1 VAVVGWR
8 GVPTVLLSSHIQAMV
23 VCFVVRIRNLSSRT
37 FYLVKASD
45 VFYTTKVGGEVWGD
59 YAFPVPPGFDLS
71 AEGLVVPWSA
81 TSRYGL
87 VVRGETSA
95 ETDEHAIRCVVGP
108 SGIDDGGIDWLR
120 LHTDSWG
127 ELAQEQWLALGKRH
141 ILGAIGNSV
150 ELTLTF
156 RERHHYET
164 EELGTVPGE
173 EAPAAAPTVEAS
185 PEAIFLASCTHFER
199 ESACAPPNTVFLNV
213 YDLASAASIPN
224 AILCNSMM
232 KSFGAFHATCEVYG
246 EEWGF
251 YRQPNPDDCG
261 VCRSRHP
268 RRHPVHVY
276 RQSINL
282 GETALR
288 DWEVWNLIRWDVIP
302 QWPSRRYDLLHSNCI
317 HFADELSRLLGAK
330 EVPHWV
336 KGLHE
341 TGAALLRAPW
351 PLNMIGGSTGS
362 DDVIEEEEVHTP
374 PAPRRTSSS
383 RRAQTE
389 PRPPTPPASRP
400 KPAAEVL
407 SSSRPDFL
415 PEPLSSTE
423 EQTATQSATTGRGR
437 SDDGEDSGH
446 SFATADPEEVAQ
458 AAPSSATMNE
468 AEVKIHQLHDRI
480 RNIENKLQPP

>member
-1 VAVVGWR
+1 
-8 GVPTVLLSSHIQAMV
+8 MV

-37 FYLVKASD
+37 FHLVKASD
-45 VFYTTKVGGEVWGD
+45 AFYTTKVGDEVWEDGPL
-59 YAFPVPPGFDLS
+59 AVPPGFDSS

-87 VVRGETSA
+87 VVRGETDS
-95 ETDEHAIRCVVGP
+95 DEHGIRCVVGP
-108 SGIDDGGIDWLR
+108 SGLDDGGIDWLK
-120 LHTDSWG
+120 LHTCSWG
-127 ELAQEQWLALGKRH
+127 ELAQEQWLALGRRH

-156 RERHHYET
+156 RERRRYEG

-173 EAPAAAPTVEAS
+173 EAPASTPTSEAS
-185 PEAIFLASCTHFER
+185 SEAVFVASCTHFER

-261 VCRSRHP
+261 ICRSRHP

-302 QWPSRRYDLLHSNCI
+302 MWPSRRYDLIHSNCI

-341 TGAALLRAPW
+341 TGAALLRTPW
-351 PLNMIGGSTGS
+351 PLNLLGGSTAS
-362 DDVIEEEEVHTP
+362 EDAQEEEEPHTP
-374 PAPRRTSSS
+374 PAPLPAPRRVS
-383 RRAQTE
+383 RDI

-400 KPAAEVL
+400 APASEDAQQEYPVFTGK
-407 SSSRPDFL
+407 RPDFL
-415 PEPLSSTE
+415 PEPLPTTE
-423 EQTATQSATTGRGR
+423 EERTAATQSATSGR
-437 SDDGEDSGH
+437 DDGEDSGH
-446 SFATADPEEVAQ
+446 SFASADHEDAQ
-458 AAPSSATMNE
+458 AAES
-468 AEVKIHQLHDRI
+468 KLHQLHDRI
-480 RNIENKLQPP
+480 RKMEEKMQPSSQG